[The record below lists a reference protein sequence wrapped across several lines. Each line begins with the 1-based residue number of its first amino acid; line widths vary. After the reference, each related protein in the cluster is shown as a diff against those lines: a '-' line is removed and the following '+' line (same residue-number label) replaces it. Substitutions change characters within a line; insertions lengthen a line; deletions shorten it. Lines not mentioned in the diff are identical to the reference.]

1 MSIRYLFPDNTVLCN
16 FAAVQRMDLL
26 QTILNGRGR
35 WTSAVAG
42 EAETSARYL
51 PALRTV
57 AFDGWM
63 GDPIE
68 ITEDADILRVNLIR
82 RAVFGGT
89 DSKPL
94 QHLGEAETC
103 HFMRTRP
110 EFASSWWITDD
121 REALRYAKRQ
131 GISSYETIDIVSMA
145 VNDGDIG
152 AAAAFALMEQMTSQ
166 GRSVRM
172 PAGQAAFRR

>member
-26 QTILNGRGR
+26 EVILNGRGR
-35 WTSAVAG
+35 WISAVAG
-42 EAETSARYL
+42 EAEASALYL
-51 PALRTV
+51 PACGRWRTK
-57 AFDGWM
+57 GWM

-68 ITEDADILRVNLIR
+68 ITEEADILRVNLIR

-89 DSKPL
+89 DAKSL

-103 HFMRTRP
+103 HVMRTRL

-131 GISSYETIDIVSMA
+131 RIPSYETIDIVSMA

-152 AAAAFALMEQMTSQ
+152 AAAALALMEQMTSQ
-166 GRSVRM
+166 GRSLRM
-172 PAGQAAFRR
+172 PTGQAALRR